1 MKRFKYQT
9 SLFLVLSC
17 AASVA
22 AYGQKLE
29 SSQTAAKPDQGLQ
42 EVIVTATK
50 TGAQSVQST
59 PIAIS
64 TFTSDQLSECRASCQ
79 VGQNA

>member
-1 MKRFKYQT
+1 VVKRFKYQT
-9 SLFLVLSC
+9 SLFLVLLC

-22 AYGQKLE
+22 GHAQEIE
-29 SSQTAAKPDQGLQ
+29 SSQTAAKQNQGLQ

-50 TGAQSVQST
+50 TGAQSVQRT

-64 TFTSDQLSECRASCQ
+64 TFTGD
-79 VGQNA
+79 